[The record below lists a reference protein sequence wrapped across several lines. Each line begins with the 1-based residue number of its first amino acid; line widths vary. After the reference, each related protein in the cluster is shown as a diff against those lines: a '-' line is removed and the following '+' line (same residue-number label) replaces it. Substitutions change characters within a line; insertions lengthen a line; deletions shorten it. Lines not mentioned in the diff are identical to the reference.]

1 MPSRPSWEGY
11 LKFNLIAVPVKAYGA
26 TVSGGGKIGFH
37 MLHKKCNSRIRY
49 QKVCPIHGEVTK
61 DEIVSAYEY
70 AKGQYVT
77 VEPEEIENLRTENDK
92 TIGIDTFIRP
102 EDLDPVFFSGR
113 NYYLVPDGRVAQ
125 KPYAVF
131 QEVLSAKQR
140 FGVAQVVFSGRTQLA
155 VVLPM
160 KDLLCLSLL
169 NYSEQIKKPKSF
181 EDDLTHPDVSAEERR
196 LAETLVETATAEDF
210 DIDRYKDEY
219 QTNLMRLLDAKAKG
233 KKIVAE
239 RRKDEEPAVINLM
252 DALRQSL
259 NRAQKKGTSH
269 GGHGGDGGHR
279 RGSKKVAGR
288 VHKAGRNGRHR
299 KTA

>member
-1 MPSRPSWEGY
+1 MPSRPSWEGF
-11 LKFNLIAVPVKAYGA
+11 LKFNLIAVPVKAYGV

-49 QKVCPIHGEVTK
+49 KKVCPIHGEVSN
-61 DEIVSAYEY
+61 DEIVSAYEF

-77 VEPEEIENLRTENDK
+77 VEPEEIENLRTENEK

-102 EDLDPVFFSGR
+102 EDLEPVFFSGR
-113 NYYLVPDGRVAQ
+113 SYYLVPDGRVAQ

-140 FGVAQVVFSGRTQLA
+140 LGIAQVVFSGRTQLA

-160 KDLLCLSLL
+160 KELLCLSLL
-169 NYSEQIKKPKSF
+169 NYSETIKKPKSF

-239 RRKDEEPAVINLM
+239 RKKDEEPAVINLM

-259 NRAQKKGTSH
+259 DRAQKKG
-269 GGHGGDGGHR
+269 GEGGGHR
-279 RGSKKVAGR
+279 RGSKRVAGR
-288 VHKAGRNGRHR
+288 VHKGRNGRHR

>member
-1 MPSRPSWEGY
+1 MPSRPSWEGF

-37 MLHKKCNSRIRY
+37 LLHKKCNSRIRY
-49 QKVCPIHGEVTK
+49 QKVCPVHGEVTK

-77 VEPEEIENLRTENDK
+77 VEPEELENLRTENDK

-102 EDLDPVFFSGR
+102 QDLDSVYFSGR
-113 NYYLVPDGRVAQ
+113 TYYLVPDGRVAQ

-131 QEVLSAKQR
+131 QEVLAAKER
-140 FGVAQVVFSGRTQLA
+140 FGIAQVVFSGRTQLA
-155 VVLPM
+155 AVLPI

-169 NYSEQIKKPKSF
+169 NYSEQIRKQSAF
-181 EDDLTHPDVSAEERR
+181 SDDVTHPEVSAEERR
-196 LAETLVETATAEDF
+196 LAETLVETATAKKF

-219 QTNLMRLLDAKAKG
+219 TSNLMKLLDAKAKG

-259 NRAQKKGTSH
+259 DRAQKKGT
-269 GGHGGDGGHR
+269 GDGGHR
-279 RGSKKVAGR
+279 RGSKRVAGR
-288 VHKAGRNGRHR
+288 VHKGGRNGRHR

>member
-1 MPSRPSWEGY
+1 MPSRPSWEGF
-11 LKFNLIAVPVKAYGA
+11 LKFNLIAVPVKAYGV

-37 MLHKKCNSRIRY
+37 LLHKKCNSRIRY

-61 DEIVSAYEY
+61 YEIVSAYEY

-102 EDLDPVFFSGR
+102 EDLDPVYFSGR

-131 QEVLSAKQR
+131 QEVLSAKDR
-140 FGVAQVVFSGRTQLA
+140 LGVAQVVFAGRTQLA

-181 EDDLTHPDVSAEERR
+181 SDDLTHPDVSAEERR

-210 DIDRYKDEY
+210 DIDKYKDEY

-239 RRKDEEPAVINLM
+239 RHKDEEPAVINLM

-259 NRAQKKGTSH
+259 DRAQKKGTSH
-269 GGHGGDGGHR
+269 GGHGGHGGGR
-279 RGSKKVAGR
+279 ASKKVAAR
-288 VHKAGRNGRHR
+288 VHKSGRNGRHR

>member
-1 MPSRPSWEGY
+1 
-11 LKFNLIAVPVKAYGA
+11 LKFNLIAVPVKAYGV

-37 MLHKKCNSRIRY
+37 LLHRKCNSRIRY
-49 QKVCPIHGEVTK
+49 KKVCPIHGEVSK

-102 EDLDPVFFSGR
+102 EDLDTVYFSGR

-131 QEVLSAKQR
+131 QEVLSAKR
-140 FGVAQVVFSGRTQLA
+140 RLGVAKVVFSGRTQLA
-155 VVLPM
+155 AVLPM
-160 KDLLCLSLL
+160 HDLICLSLL
-169 NYSEQIKKPKSF
+169 NFSEQIKKPETFS
-181 EDDLTHPDVSAEERR
+181 DDFSHPEVTGEERR

-210 DIDRYKDEY
+210 DIDKYKDEY
-219 QTNLMRLLDAKAKG
+219 ESNLMKLLDAKAKG

-239 RRKDEEPAVINLM
+239 RKKDEEPAVINLM

-259 NRAQKKGTSH
+259 DRAQKKGSTN
-269 GGHGGDGGHR
+269 GHH
-279 RGSKKVAGR
+279 RGSKRVAGR
-288 VHKAGRNGRHR
+288 VHKSGRNGRHR